1 MTYKGRF
8 TPKNISK
15 YEGNPMRIQ
24 YRSLWERQT
33 FRWLDAND
41 HVSKWCSEEV
51 IVPYICRTDN
61 RKHLYY
67 PDLKVT
73 FKNGS
78 TYLIEIKPK
87 KETIE
92 PKRKARTKAFLL
104 EVMTYAKNISKWE
117 AASKFA
123 KDKGW
128 TFEVWHEDT
137 LKSLGIVLMLKES
150 KRKTK

>member
-8 TPKNISK
+8 VPQNILK

-33 FRWLDAND
+33 FRWLDANPN
-41 HVSKWCSEEV
+41 VAKWSSEEV
-51 IVPYICRTDN
+51 IVPYMCRTDN
-61 RKHLYY
+61 RKHLYF

-104 EVMTYAKNISKWE
+104 EVTKYAKNISKWE
-117 AASKFA
+117 AAALYA

-128 TFEVWHEDT
+128 TFEVWHEGT
-137 LKSLGIVLMLKES
+137 LKSLGIVLLLNEGKN
-150 KRKTK
+150 KKQ

>member
-8 TPKNISK
+8 VPKNISK
-15 YEGNPMRIQ
+15 YEGNPTKIQ

-33 FRWLDAND
+33 FRWLDTNPN
-41 HVSKWCSEEV
+41 VTKWSSEET
-51 IVPYICRTDN
+51 IVPYICRTDK

-67 PDLKVT
+67 PDLKIT
-73 FKNGS
+73 FRNGAI
-78 TYLIEIKPK
+78 YLIEIKPK

-92 PKRKARTKAFLL
+92 PKRKARSKAFLF

-117 AASKFA
+117 AANEYA
-123 KDKGW
+123 KNKGW

-137 LKSLGIVLMLKES
+137 LKSLGIVLLLNEAK
-150 KRKTK
+150 KKHR